1 MQLLLQ
7 PLAPE
12 PERPSRAGRQLSLE
26 VGDIRADGVRRF
38 RRGVGEIAEDVQVVQ
53 RAERARQILFDE
65 AQRAAQALEAD
76 LDENSRRVL
85 DVVAR
90 RADQTRHLADFRQNP
105 ARALRQRR
113 VVEEDLP
120 GQAGRDQVAVVLR
133 IALPR
138 ADCLELEET
147 RADVGVQRGALQPL
161 DLRQPRGIDRRQPPL
176 EPAEITALRV
186 DRGSA
191 QVLEQVVVQVNAVE
205 RCVGGMGLVQPR
217 QVLVDEMGQ
226 RFGRIHSGR
235 IGAPRMAGILYVVA
249 TPIGNLEDVTLRA
262 LRILREVSV
271 IAAED
276 TRRTARLL
284 QHYSITTRTTSL
296 HEHNERE
303 KSAKLIERLLAGES
317 IALVSDAGNPIVSD
331 PGQTLVAEARAA
343 GGRGEP
349 VPGPSA
355 VLAALSASGL
365 PAPAFTFLGF
375 PPSRSKD
382 RETWFA
388 SLAQRRS
395 LAIFFEAPHRIAQ
408 TLTALA
414 GVFGLHHV
422 IGVGRELT
430 KVHEQLVVCPIIE
443 AMVLFSEP
451 KGEFTLLFPPADL
464 SEQTAEPIPDATQ
477 LRLEIGRLTNNGA
490 LKVRDGLKILAERYG
505 TSVNHLYKLISEDR

>member
-1 MQLLLQ
+1 
-7 PLAPE
+7 
-12 PERPSRAGRQLSLE
+12 
-26 VGDIRADGVRRF
+26 
-38 RRGVGEIAEDVQVVQ
+38 
-53 RAERARQILFDE
+53 
-65 AQRAAQALEAD
+65 
-76 LDENSRRVL
+76 
-85 DVVAR
+85 
-90 RADQTRHLADFRQNP
+90 
-105 ARALRQRR
+105 
-113 VVEEDLP
+113 
-120 GQAGRDQVAVVLR
+120 
-133 IALPR
+133 
-138 ADCLELEET
+138 
-147 RADVGVQRGALQPL
+147 
-161 DLRQPRGIDRRQPPL
+161 
-176 EPAEITALRV
+176 
-186 DRGSA
+186 
-191 QVLEQVVVQVNAVE
+191 
-205 RCVGGMGLVQPR
+205 
-217 QVLVDEMGQ
+217 
-226 RFGRIHSGR
+226 
-235 IGAPRMAGILYVVA
+235 MAGILYVVA

-317 IALVSDAGNPIVSD
+317 IALVSDAGTPIVSD

-343 GGRGEP
+343 GVRVEP

-365 PAPAFTFLGF
+365 PAPAFTFLAF

-382 RETWFA
+382 REAWFA

-430 KVHEQLVVCPIIE
+430 KVHEQLVVCPINE

-451 KGEFTLLFPPADL
+451 KGEFTLLVPPADL
-464 SEQTAEPIPDATQ
+464 SEHATEPLPDATQ